1 MFFKQFYQL
10 WLKGKETVRNKNKRL
25 DYYKLLIQMMPQ
37 VRVYTCESP
46 PIPELH
52 ASKNPT

>member
-37 VRVYTCESP
+37 VRIYTCESP